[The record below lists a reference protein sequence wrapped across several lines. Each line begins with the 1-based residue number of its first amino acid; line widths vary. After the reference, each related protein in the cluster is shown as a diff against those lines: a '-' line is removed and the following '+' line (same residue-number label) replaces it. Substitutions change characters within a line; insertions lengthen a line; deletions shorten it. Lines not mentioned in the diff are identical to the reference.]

1 MDKLIKIQSSAIIF
15 SRQKTALESKI
26 ADLKADNDARYKELT
41 SGINLDEIKQRAQK
55 LGMKPANENQIVY
68 YEIEHELPT
77 PMRCIAPME
86 VVSGWQQDT

>member
-1 MDKLIKIQSSAIIF
+1 MWSLFFCTNMDKLIKIQSSAIIF

-68 YEIEHELPT
+68 YEIEHRNNMDQYEN
-77 PMRCIAPME
+77 AE
-86 VVSGWQQDT
+86 